1 MTDSIERAKTH
12 FLKAMEDGIPRY
24 DSFPHHVKHVER
36 WAKRIFEIY
45 PSADEEIVLLSVW
58 LHDIGHADGDT
69 GKDHAIKSE
78 SEARRFLASIELA
91 PERIEAV
98 AHCVRAHRCRDVPP
112 QTTEAK
118 ILAVADSASHMTDLT
133 YLEMLQDG
141 VPKMPILEKLERDY
155 RDIEGIP
162 EMKDELA
169 PLYRAWKKLLDTFP
183 DMG

>member
-1 MTDSIERAKTH
+1 MKDLIRETKTH
-12 FLKAMEDGIPRY
+12 FLKTMNEGTPRY
-24 DSFPHHVKHVER
+24 AFFPRHVEHVEH

-58 LHDIGHADGDT
+58 LHDIGHADGDD

-78 SEARRFLASIELA
+78 SEARRFLAGIELA

-98 AHCVRAHRCRDVPP
+98 AHCVRSHRCRDVPP

-118 ILAVADSASHMTDLT
+118 ILAVADSAGHMTDLS
-133 YLEMLQDG
+133 YLTMLQDG
-141 VPKMPILEKLERDY
+141 APKASILEKLERDY
-155 RDIEGIP
+155 RAVGLIP

-169 PLYRAWKKLLDTFP
+169 SLYRAWKKLLDAFP